1 MMKHLGI
8 ALFGAII
15 AAASVMRQDDAQADG
30 PTATQLQ
37 AVFAAGPATAAGSV
51 DAYARQLAAA
61 ALPASSVGTAGGAA
75 AYSDSRIVGALQT
88 GGGDASRT
96 ILVASGETAGRT
108 LSARLSDV
116 YNIADH
122 GARGDAASDTA
133 AMNKAITFAT
143 ANPGTHIFIPQ
154 GSWPLTA
161 GTSAGFAIPSSTTV
175 EGADQSA
182 TIITWND
189 TSGYN
194 LFTSAGTTSARAS
207 DIRFQ
212 NFTVQG
218 SWNPATA
225 NPTPSNPSTGYGNP
239 FIPANVDGL
248 SFFRITS
255 ENSHAFSISARTSTE
270 VSVQNNNVRWGV
282 SDGINLSE
290 CADVSVTDNTI
301 EHTDDDSI
309 SVHSDIYDSWGVR
322 RDLNITGNR
331 IFDSQGIRVLSARQA
346 NISGNTLDTVRQQGI
361 NVQTVSP
368 NNGSFQEGV
377 SAGMSILISNNTI
390 SNVLDRTNIDN
401 LNSGAS
407 AILIDGFS
415 ARAGSYAA
423 VPGENNPSTGKI
435 IDPYPEFMANSTSSS
450 VPTAGTHSILI
461 VGNHIS
467 RTLPGSNGTDRRYQN
482 WAAFR
487 QGTISSRLGAKTP
500 TLAESDLEPNGVF
513 LDGGYLKD
521 VLIEGNDFH
530 GLKNGLFVQGSGH
543 LEDIAFRGNSVVDMS
558 QAGVIVNMSGK
569 LNLYVEDNLFDLD
582 PYMKGCGRGPNGN
595 WSTECGPQGL
605 YQNAGSGVVFR
616 RNIIRNALY
625 DTNVDP
631 PQPNGGDQVEAH
643 LDAAPPVVVNDYY
656 SSSNKGIAR
665 LHREGFRLLQLD
677 SDPTSATYDTFLTVP
692 ISKALAAPTTGYW
705 AAGAFVANAAPSLAS
720 PVYGWLR
727 LTTGAANVAGTDW
740 IAITGNAGGIVSAQ
754 ASAYTL
760 SPSDCG
766 TAIRDTATAAHT
778 YTVPAGLAV
787 GCKVDVIQAGSGGT
801 ITFVPGSGET
811 LEQAGTGTLSHSTTG
826 QFTRAGIMIDSA
838 STFLLSGQ
846 VQ

>member
-8 ALFGAII
+8 AMFGVIV
-15 AAASVMRQDDAQADG
+15 AAASVMRLDDAQADS

-37 AVFAAGPATAAGSV
+37 AAFAAGSATAVGSV
-51 DAYARQLAAA
+51 DAHPRQLAAA
-61 ALPASSVGTAGGAA
+61 ALPASSVGLAGGVA
-75 AYSDSRIVGALQT
+75 AYSDGRIVGARQT
-88 GGGDASRT
+88 RGGDANGT
-96 ILVASGETAGRT
+96 ILVASDETIGRT
-108 LSARLSDV
+108 QSARLSDV

-143 ANPGTHIFIPQ
+143 GNHGTHIFIPQ
-154 GSWPLTA
+154 GTWPLTA

-182 TIITWND
+182 TVITWND

-194 LFTSAGTTSARAS
+194 LFTSAGTTSSRAS

-212 NFTVQG
+212 NFTVRG
-218 SWNPATA
+218 SWNPTTA
-225 NPTPSNPSTGYGNP
+225 NPTPPNASAGYGNP

-248 SFFRITS
+248 SFFRVTS

-346 NISGNTLDTVRQQGI
+346 NISGNSLDTVRQQGI

-368 NNGSFQEGV
+368 NGSSFQEGV

-390 SNVLDRTNIDN
+390 SNVLDRTNIDD

-423 VPGENNPSTGKI
+423 VPGENDPSTGKI
-435 IDPYPEFMANSTSSS
+435 IDPYPEFMANSTSST

-461 VGNHIS
+461 IGNHIS
-467 RTLPGSNGTDRRYQN
+467 RTLPKSNGADSRYRN

-487 QGTISSRLGAKTP
+487 QGTISSRQGAKTP
-500 TLAESDLEPNGVF
+500 TLGETDLEPNGVF

-530 GLKNGLFVQGSGH
+530 GLKNGLFVQGKGH
-543 LEDIAFRGNSVVDMS
+543 LEDIAFRGNSVVDMAS
-558 QAGVIVNMSGK
+558 AGVVVNMSGK

-582 PYMKGCGRGPNGN
+582 PYMKGCGRGPNGT

-616 RNIIRNALY
+616 RNVIRNALY

-631 PQPNGGDQVEAH
+631 TRPNGGDLFEDNIDEAQ
-643 LDAAPPVVVNDYY
+643 PVAVNDHY
-656 SSSNKGIAR
+656 SSFNKGIGR

-692 ISKALAAPTTGYW
+692 ISKALAAPAIGYW
-705 AAGAFVANAAPSLAS
+705 VAGAFVANAAPSLAS

-727 LTTGAANVAGTDW
+727 LTTSAANVAGRDW
-740 IAITGNAGGIVSAQ
+740 IAITGNAGSTVSAQ
-754 ASAYTL
+754 AAAHTI

-766 TAIRDTATAAHT
+766 TAIRDTATTAHT
-778 YTVPAGLAV
+778 YTVPAGLVV

-801 ITFVPGSGET
+801 ITFVAGSGET
-811 LEQAGTGTLSHSTTG
+811 LEEAGTGRLSHSTTG

-846 VQ
+846 VR